1 MPGYGRRYVAE
12 SRLLEILRMNNP
24 WSPSPDDVRDWA
36 QSTPNPWSDEP
47 CEDWPLALTWA
58 QHEKAYLELASDNS
72 CPAQTYMLFI
82 LYFIV
87 GYAVHSGLKP
97 SQQTIIEGFITL
109 GDQYPHPDI
118 LKWQQRSEKL
128 LNNPKTFDYEQW
140 CGGGYVRHA
149 T

>member
-1 MPGYGRRYVAE
+1 MKT
-12 SRLLEILRMNNP
+12 P

-36 QSTPNPWSDEP
+36 QSTTSPWSEEP

-72 CPAQTYMLFI
+72 CPARRYMLFV

-87 GYAVHSGLKP
+87 GYAVHSGLKS
-97 SQQTIIEGFITL
+97 SQQAIIEGFISH

-118 LKWQQRSEKL
+118 LKWQQRSIEL
-128 LNNPKTFDYEQW
+128 LNNSKAFDYDQW

-149 T
+149 A